1 MSGLIDLYNKS
12 TKQRVADARQIPGQ
26 ETDMWDQEQEFAA
39 GFKGS
44 KTPHSPTDFTPRAL
58 EEYDVMWCRR
68 LFIDGATGRRTDY
81 TGSSKNEPES
91 DRVDGIPARVA
102 SMDGAKI
109 FSS

>member
-58 EEYDVMWCRR
+58 EEYDV
-68 LFIDGATGRRTDY
+68 
-81 TGSSKNEPES
+81 SKAELVPPES
-91 DRVDGIPARVA
+91 FNSELPLHQYTPETPFYNP
-102 SMDGAKI
+102 GAGK
-109 FSS
+109 